1 MKGEVTSSRE
11 QPVTCATDGGRAH
24 FTHFGTRSGQTIS
37 DIDKKDL
44 TEEEIPA
51 TGREGG
57 RGPFFRPKSGSPS
70 SPKAKHG
77 VSEKSKGSNIVH
89 LTAGG
94 GVDRTRRGVG

>member
-1 MKGEVTSSRE
+1 MKFSRSFFPETLDTMKGEALSVSSRE

-51 TGREGG
+51 TVREG
-57 RGPFFRPKSGSPS
+57 RGGHSSGLNPV
-70 SPKAKHG
+70 P
-77 VSEKSKGSNIVH
+77 
-89 LTAGG
+89 LPL
-94 GVDRTRRGVG
+94 